1 MGMKKYAGKTV
12 FGGIAIGKIR
22 IEGKGKTIVKRCR
35 VENVE
40 AEIGRYHDAM
50 KKASDQLKKIHEKA
64 VSEVGEV
71 NAQIFEVHI
80 MMIEDDDYVESV
92 ENIIRTQ
99 NMNAEY
105 AVASTGDNFAKLFS
119 GMEDEYFR
127 ARADDIRDIS
137 DRLLKILADSNEKD
151 SGASMPKEDEN
162 THKDTL
168 FTEKRE
174 PVILAAQEL
183 TPSETVRMDKSI
195 LLGFVTQ
202 YGSVN
207 SHTAILARTMNIPA
221 ITGIEPKPDWQGK
234 MAVVDGFKG
243 ELIIEPDEETLS
255 SYRERLKELKEEK
268 EEAKKLIGLENI
280 TKRGR
285 HVKVYANIANVSD
298 VYSVLQNDVEGIG
311 LFRSEFLYMEANG
324 FPDEEKQFAAYKQ
337 VTETMGGKKVIIR
350 TMDIGADK
358 KLSYFDLGEEENP
371 AMGYRAIRI
380 SIKRPELFKTQLRA
394 IYRASLYGNV
404 SIMYPMITSVWELD
418 KILEIEK
425 EVQDELKEA
434 GIDWKKMERGVMIET
449 PAAAII
455 SDKLAE
461 KVDFF
466 SIGTNDLVQYT
477 LAVDRQ
483 NGNIGDFYNPR
494 HEAVLRLIQSVI
506 DNGHKKGIW
515 VGICGEMASDLELTD
530 LLLDMGIDELSA
542 APVFNLAIRKKV
554 REHE

>member
-1 MGMKKYAGKTV
+1 MGMKTYAGKTV

-35 VENVE
+35 IENVE
-40 AEIGRYHDAM
+40 EEIKRYHDAM

-71 NAQIFEVHI
+71 NAQIFEVHM

-151 SGASMPKEDEN
+151 SGETMVEEEKSSDN
-162 THKDTL
+162 TTL
-168 FTEKRE
+168 LTEKQE

-183 TPSETVRMDKSI
+183 TPSETVQMDKSI

-221 ITGIEPKPDWQGK
+221 ITGIEPRPDWHGK
-234 MAVVDGFKG
+234 MAVVDGFGG
-243 ELIIEPDEETLS
+243 ELIIEPDEKTLLQ
-255 SYRERLKELKEEK
+255 YQERLKQLKEE
-268 EEAKKLIGLENI
+268 EEQAKKLIGLENI
-280 TKRGR
+280 TKSGKKI
-285 HVKVYANIANVSD
+285 KVYANIANVSD
-298 VYSVLQNDVEGIG
+298 LYSVLHNDVEGIG
-311 LFRSEFLYMEANG
+311 LFRSEFLYMEG
-324 FPDEEKQFAAYKQ
+324 STLPDEEKQFAAYKQ
-337 VTETMGGKKVIIR
+337 VAQTMGGKKVIIR

-358 KLSYFDLGEEENP
+358 KLSYLDLGEEENP

-380 SIKRPELFKTQLRA
+380 SIKQPELFKTQLRA

-404 SIMYPMITSVWELD
+404 SIMYPMITSLWELD
-418 KILEIEK
+418 KIMEIEK

-434 GIDWKKMERGVMIET
+434 GIEWKKMERGIMIET

-483 NGNIGDFYNPR
+483 NGNIGDFYNPH
-494 HEAVLRLIQSVI
+494 HEAVLRLIQTVI
-506 DNGHKKGIW
+506 RNGHAQGIW

-530 LLLDMGIDELSA
+530 LFLDMGIDELSV